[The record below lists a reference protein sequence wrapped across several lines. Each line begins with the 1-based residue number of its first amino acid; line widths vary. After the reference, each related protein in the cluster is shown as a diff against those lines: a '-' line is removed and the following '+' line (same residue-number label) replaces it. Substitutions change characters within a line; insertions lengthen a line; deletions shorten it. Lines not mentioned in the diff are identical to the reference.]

1 MFYES
6 DIKFVLEMTVPGA
19 QKVTNRRGYRWKRIN
34 ILWNKGED
42 FFCFSCIFQKKVVP
56 LRAD

>member
-1 MFYES
+1 MNPILNLYWKRLFQGTQE
-6 DIKFVLEMTVPGA
+6 
-19 QKVTNRRGYRWKRIN
+19 VTNGRGYRWKRIN
-34 ILWNKGED
+34 LLWNKGED